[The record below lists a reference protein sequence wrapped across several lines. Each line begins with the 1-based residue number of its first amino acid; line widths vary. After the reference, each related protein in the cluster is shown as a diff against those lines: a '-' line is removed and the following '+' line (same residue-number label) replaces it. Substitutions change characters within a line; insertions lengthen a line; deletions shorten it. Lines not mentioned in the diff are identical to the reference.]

1 MSSRHGSPAPGKA
14 GRLARSRAA
23 CEACHRVKQRCDG
36 PSICP
41 CHRCK
46 TWGIECIFPS
56 SAGPVP
62 SQPPPAQAKAS
73 KHTAT
78 GTGKIKGKGKAVA
91 TPTSVAHPRRSSTA
105 SDAAAAA
112 PPPPPLGGTAA
123 SAASAAPSAMASIT
137 PIELTQQLRAMAA
150 RLESIEGA
158 LARAEVSFPAS
169 SSSHSHHLSNHRPSH
184 SHSGQTVSDE
194 TPLSGPYAHEQHQ
207 HQPNT
212 SNPVEATGE
221 AIEAMAVEGLVGL
234 SDSHQQSRSRA
245 TSNGIDNASAANPEV
260 WDPSRPDVLS
270 RTLMTVEDCESAFDV
285 QVNSTM
291 ARCIR
296 RYTNVPRGFVVC
308 RYFDNLQP
316 WVLSLSSTLDRNPL
330 TVRTRSPLLFHSIL
344 LISIYYRERT
354 TENLALYEAI
364 SAIIDSILAPNILC
378 PQPDQLSSDFIR
390 SIHLLTLYKPLPIAT
405 FRARGI
411 KDLAAIE
418 HASKMNVRASWLL
431 RLIAS
436 RVAMFIG
443 LPSITTTFARAFAN
457 QHEAPIPQS
466 IISEQRLYF
475 GCVFHEAH
483 GALQSGKP
491 SNFVPQD
498 ALKSTRLFASLK
510 NQPEDVRLA
519 ASVEL
524 AATAASVLATRKEGD
539 YFDREDLHRFEDEMS
554 QWTEYWQPILAANE
568 QRDRLAWTAAIP
580 YQAFIRVVV
589 HGYSF
594 ARWKVH
600 KTELQASLQPAPLLT
615 EHEHESLDA
624 AVEASAAI
632 LLAVSVEGKRIVPG
646 KGIETSWE
654 NVKGILTVDPNVAD
668 KVRWASD
675 SLTCV
680 LFSYPLIF
688 LAKLANEGLLLS
700 SFSVLAASTQPI
712 PLAPLSPSDK
722 LCLLLQLGANFL
734 HTIAPHSSHPA
745 IKQAAFL
752 RKIHEAGISGRK
764 QTLSVPTSP
773 KLSAT
778 SSIPVPMTTNLSLS
792 EHSSL
797 TQTPSNLLPLSNG
810 SYHDFLS
817 TTWNPSP
824 IGSPR
829 NVDHV
834 MEDPFGALLSGVEPG
849 MMFASGQRD
858 LFGFETGFTS
868 ADWDGLDAGAA
879 AGAQNGGGA
888 NGRMFKGGF

>member
-14 GRLARSRAA
+14 ARLARSRAA

-62 SQPPPAQAKAS
+62 SQPQPTTTKVS
-73 KHTAT
+73 ESTVT
-78 GTGKIKGKGKAVA
+78 GNGRIKGKGKAVA
-91 TPTSVAHPRRSSTA
+91 APSVAQTRHFSTA
-105 SDAAAAA
+105 SEAAAA
-112 PPPPPLGGTAA
+112 PPPAPSAQA
-123 SAASAAPSAMASIT
+123 SAVSAASPAAAAASVTTPTT

-150 RLESIEGA
+150 RLDSIEGA
-158 LARAEVSFPAS
+158 LARAEVSFPVS
-169 SSSHSHHLSNHRPSH
+169 SSSHSHHLSYPRPSH
-184 SHSGQTVSDE
+184 SLSGRSVSDE
-194 TPLSGPYAHEQHQ
+194 TPISVHYAHEHHQ
-207 HQPNT
+207 HNPNT

-234 SDSHQQSRSRA
+234 SDSNQQNRSKA
-245 TSNGIDNASAANPEV
+245 TSNGVGNASAANPDL
-260 WDPSRPDVLS
+260 WDPARPDVLS
-270 RTLMTVEDCESAFDV
+270 RTLMSVEDCESAFDV
-285 QVNSTM
+285 
-291 ARCIR
+291 
-296 RYTNVPRGFVVC
+296 
-308 RYFDNLQP
+308 YFDNLHP

-354 TENLALYEAI
+354 PENLALYQAI
-364 SAIIDSILAPNILC
+364 SAIVDSILAPNILC

-405 FRARGI
+405 FHARGI

-457 QHEAPIPQS
+457 QHETPIPPS
-466 IISEQRLYF
+466 IINEQRLYF
-475 GCVFHEAH
+475 SCVFHEAH

-524 AATAASVLATRKEGD
+524 AATAASVLATRKEGN

-568 QRDRLAWTAAIP
+568 ARDRLAWTAAVP

-600 KTELQASLQPAPLLT
+600 KTELHASLQPAPLLT
-615 EHEHESLDA
+615 EHEHKSLQA
-624 AVEASAAI
+624 AVEASAGI
-632 LLAVSVEGKRIVPG
+632 LLAVSVEGKRSVPG
-646 KGIETSWE
+646 KGIETSWQ
-654 NVKGILTVDPNVAD
+654 NVKSSLTVDPNVAD
-668 KVRWASD
+668 KLRWASD

-722 LCLLLQLGANFL
+722 LCLLLQLGANLL
-734 HTIAPHSSHPA
+734 HAIAPHSSHPA

-752 RKIHEAGISGRK
+752 RKILETGISGRK
-764 QTLSVPTSP
+764 STLSGPTSP
-773 KLSAT
+773 KVPAIT
-778 SSIPVPMTTNLSLS
+778 SVPVPTNLSLP
-792 EHSSL
+792 EQSSTL
-797 TQTPSNLLPLSNG
+797 TRPPSNLVPLSNG

-817 TTWNPSP
+817 TTWNQSP

-829 NVDHV
+829 HAEHEI
-834 MEDPFGALLSGVEPG
+834 EDPFGALLSGVEPG

-858 LFGFETGFTS
+858 LFGFDEGFTNV
-868 ADWDGLDAGAA
+868 DWEGLDAGAA
-879 AGAQNGGGA
+879 SGGVSGTSFSGGA
-888 NGRMFKGGF
+888 NPPVRMFNGGF

>member
-62 SQPPPAQAKAS
+62 SQPPPPQAKAP

-91 TPTSVAHPRRSSTA
+91 TPTSVAHPR
-105 SDAAAAA
+105 
-112 PPPPPLGGTAA
+112 PI
-123 SAASAAPSAMASIT
+123 ASIT

-169 SSSHSHHLSNHRPSH
+169 SSSHSHHPSYHRPWH

-194 TPLSGPYAHEQHQ
+194 TPLSGPYAHEHHQ

-245 TSNGIDNASAANPEV
+245 TLNGIGNASAANP
-260 WDPSRPDVLS
+260 DV
-270 RTLMTVEDCESAFDV
+270 
-285 QVNSTM
+285 
-291 ARCIR
+291 
-296 RYTNVPRGFVVC
+296 YFVH
-308 RYFDNLQP
+308 LHP

-330 TVRTRSPLLFHSIL
+330 TVRNRSPLLFHSIL

-354 TENLALYEAI
+354 TENLALYQAI

-405 FRARGI
+405 FHARGI
-411 KDLAAIE
+411 KDLTAIE

-466 IISEQRLYF
+466 IINEQRLYF

-539 YFDREDLHRFEDEMS
+539 FFDREDLHRFEDEMS

-594 ARWKVH
+594 ARWKAH

-615 EHEHESLDA
+615 EHEYESLEA

-632 LLAVSVEGKRIVPG
+632 LLAVSVEGKRTVPG

-654 NVKGILTVDPNVAD
+654 NVKGSLTVDPNVAD

-722 LCLLLQLGANFL
+722 LCLLLQLGANL
-734 HTIAPHSSHPA
+734 LQAIAPHPSHPA

-752 RKIHEAGISGRK
+752 RKIREAGISGRK

-778 SSIPVPMTTNLSLS
+778 TSVPVPMTTNLSLS
-792 EHSSL
+792 EHSTL
-797 TQTPSNLLPLSNG
+797 TQPPSNLLPLSNG

-829 NVDHV
+829 HVDHV
-834 MEDPFGALLSGVEPG
+834 IEDPFGALLSGVEPG

-858 LFGFETGFTS
+858 LFGFETGLTS
-868 ADWDGLDAGAA
+868 ADWGGLDAGAA
-879 AGAQNGGGA
+879 AAGTQNGGGG
-888 NGRMFKGGF
+888 NGRMFNGGF

>member
-62 SQPPPAQAKAS
+62 SQPPPPQAKAP

-91 TPTSVAHPRRSSTA
+91 TPTSVAHPRRSSTS
-105 SDAAAAA
+105 SDAVAAA
-112 PPPPPLGGTAA
+112 PLPPLGGGT
-123 SAASAAPSAMASIT
+123 APSAAASPAPSAIASIT

-158 LARAEVSFPAS
+158 LARAEVSFSAS
-169 SSSHSHHLSNHRPSH
+169 SSSHSHHPSYHRPSH

-194 TPLSGPYAHEQHQ
+194 TLLSGPYAHEQHHQ

-245 TSNGIDNASAANPEV
+245 TLNGIGNASAANPDV
-260 WDPSRPDVLS
+260 WDPARPDVLS

-285 QVNSTM
+285 
-291 ARCIR
+291 
-296 RYTNVPRGFVVC
+296 YFVH
-308 RYFDNLQP
+308 LHP

-330 TVRTRSPLLFHSIL
+330 TVRNRSPLLFHSIL

-354 TENLALYEAI
+354 TENLALYQAI

-405 FRARGI
+405 FHARGI
-411 KDLAAIE
+411 KDLTAIE

-466 IISEQRLYF
+466 IINEQRLYF

-594 ARWKVH
+594 ARWKARR
-600 KTELQASLQPAPLLT
+600 TELQASLQPAPLLT
-615 EHEHESLDA
+615 EHEHESLAA

-632 LLAVSVEGKRIVPG
+632 LLAVSVEGKRNVPG

-654 NVKGILTVDPNVAD
+654 NVKGSLTVDPNVAD

-700 SFSVLAASTQPI
+700 SFSVLAALTQPI
-712 PLAPLSPSDK
+712 PLAPLHPSDK
-722 LCLLLQLGANFL
+722 LCLLLQLGANLL
-734 HTIAPHSSHPA
+734 HAIAPHPSHPA

-752 RKIHEAGISGRK
+752 RKIREAGISGRK

-778 SSIPVPMTTNLSLS
+778 TSVPVPMTTNLSLS
-792 EHSSL
+792 EHSTL
-797 TQTPSNLLPLSNG
+797 TQPPSNLLPLSNG

-829 NVDHV
+829 HVDHV
-834 MEDPFGALLSGVEPG
+834 IEDPFGALLSGVEPG

-858 LFGFETGFTS
+858 LFGFETGLTS

-879 AGAQNGGGA
+879 AAGTQNGGG
-888 NGRMFKGGF
+888 GSTG